1 MIETPSKHP
10 WAGLFL
16 FVAVCFAVA
25 GTGGAVTAPKIGT
38 WYATLAKPSW
48 TPPDWIFAPVWS
60 LLYLSMAVAAWLV
73 WRQSGW
79 AGAVAPLTLFGVQLL
94 LNASW
99 SWVFFGLE
107 RPGLALADV
116 LLLLAAI
123 AATTVAFWRRSKLA
137 GMLFLP
143 CLTWVGFASAL
154 NFAVWRLNA

>member
-1 MIETPSKHP
+1 
-10 WAGLFL
+10 
-16 FVAVCFAVA
+16 
-25 GTGGAVTAPKIGT
+25 
-38 WYATLAKPSW
+38 
-48 TPPDWIFAPVWS
+48 
-60 LLYLSMAVAAWLV
+60 MAVAAWLV

-79 AGAVAPLTLFGVQLL
+79 TGAVAPLTLFGVQLL

-107 RPGLALADV
+107 RPGLVLADV

-143 CLTWVGFASAL
+143 YLTWVAFASAL